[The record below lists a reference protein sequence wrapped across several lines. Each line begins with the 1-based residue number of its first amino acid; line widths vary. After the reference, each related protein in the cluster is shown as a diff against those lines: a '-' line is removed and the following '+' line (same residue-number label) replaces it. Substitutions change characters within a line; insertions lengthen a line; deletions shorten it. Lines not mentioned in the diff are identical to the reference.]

1 MHLVRERHILDSPSY
16 LKEKGRPVI
25 ALWGER
31 LRIVLLHRLA
41 DWRPYQGFGLGDRH
55 HSVEMVRNIARFL
68 RTQTPGGAY
77 LMAGVAAHWRTAGG
91 DADRNPEFANVSLDP
106 AAPRLSPDVISFVVA
121 LPPRV

>member
-1 MHLVRERHILDSPSY
+1 
-16 LKEKGRPVI
+16 
-25 ALWGER
+25 
-31 LRIVLLHRLA
+31 
-41 DWRPYQGFGLGDRH
+41 
-55 HSVEMVRNIARFL
+55 MVRNIARFL

-106 AAPRLSPDVISFVVA
+106 AAPRLSPDVISFIVA